1 MRRAAKI
8 DANQPAIV
16 AALRKI
22 GCTVAITS
30 AVGSGFPDLV
40 VARNRQNWLIEVK
53 DGRLPPSARE
63 LTPDQLTFH
72 TRWAGQI
79 DVVNSVEEAILLVT
93 KQELEKRCSE

>member
-8 DANQPAIV
+8 DRNQPEIV

-30 AVGSGFPDLV
+30 AVGCGFPDLV
-40 VARNRQNWLIEVK
+40 VARNRRNWLVEIK

-63 LTPDQLTFH
+63 LTPDQLEFH
-72 TRWAGQI
+72 TRWAGQV

-93 KQELEKRCSE
+93 EEELEKQ